1 MDKLQPPG
9 PLALQGNLSEN
20 WRKWKQHFQLYSA
33 ASGLNEKD
41 EKIQS
46 ATLLHVIG
54 EEALEVYNTFS
65 WSAEGD
71 DQKVSKITEK
81 FDDYC
86 NPRKNITWEF
96 NT

>member
-20 WRKWKQHFQLYSA
+20 WKQRFELYSA

-54 EEALEVYNTFS
+54 EEALEVYNTFLHG
-65 WSAEGD
+65 A
-71 DQKVSKITEK
+71 QRVTTKK
-81 FDDYC
+81 
-86 NPRKNITWEF
+86 
-96 NT
+96 